1 MRKRCDLAKNRSF
14 TGGKQSARTPSLDKN
29 AYFQLARM
37 IRNAGK
43 EKTSAK
49 TEKQS
54 KQESS

>member
-1 MRKRCDLAKNRSF
+1 MAKNRSF

>member
-1 MRKRCDLAKNRSF
+1 MARNRTF
-14 TGGKQSARTPSLDKN
+14 TGGKRSARTPSLDKN
-29 AYFQLARM
+29 AYFQLARL

-43 EKTSAK
+43 EKTGAK